1 MAAAPDERTKLVQR
15 ASASDAAAAPERPSL
30 LLCASDVPDKGTLM
44 RAVKTSVTVVEYD
57 FEALWLDVEK
67 LVEASRRDVEASGE
81 LFESIALVTHGGPGE
96 IFLTESV
103 TISHSTLFSV
113 DVAVFMKKVCALMK
127 SKAEGGRLD
136 ILGCNVAEGAEGEQL
151 VKEIEEVYGV
161 EVAAS
166 DDVTARGD
174 GRCCGVARPA
184 DMVLETDNID
194 AGSVYFTDGI
204 KSWEGRLK
212 GGCHMGCW
220 LCLRAVICPK
230 SPTDRAFRWCV
241 GVVVGVIL
249 LMVLLA
255 ELGLLKIYCPEGMT
269 VANGEDGN

>member
-1 MAAAPDERTKLVQR
+1 MRGAALLVAALLLAAPAAARKQNR
-15 ASASDAAAAPERPSL
+15 ASRQVNNRRRECERS
-30 LLCASDVPDKGTLM
+30 
-44 RAVKTSVTVVEYD
+44 
-57 FEALWLDVEK
+57 EK
-67 LVEASRRDVEASGE
+67 
-81 LFESIALVTHGGPGE
+81 
-96 IFLTESV
+96 
-103 TISHSTLFSV
+103 
-113 DVAVFMKKVCALMK
+113 C
-127 SKAEGGRLD
+127 
-136 ILGCNVAEGAEGEQL
+136 VAEHEDWRHNCVLHCQSPACY
-151 VKEIEEVYGV
+151 EEVYGV

-184 DMVLETDNID
+184 DMVLETDNVD

-255 ELGLLKIYCPEGMT
+255 ELGLLKIYCPKGMT
-269 VANGEDGN
+269 VANGEDGD